1 MWREEL
7 AIYNHTMKYKLKVDK
22 CTCFNLVCVC
32 VCVSVCVCVCV
43 CFGKGVTHTT
53 ERPRTEQFLPC
64 GQELHKTRMIEEM
77 GPAQI
82 RDKRPHIPH
91 SSS

>member
-1 MWREEL
+1 ML
-7 AIYNHTMKYKLKVDK
+7 AHINYQYLLPVNNYSHFVL
-22 CTCFNLVCVC
+22 FPVCVC